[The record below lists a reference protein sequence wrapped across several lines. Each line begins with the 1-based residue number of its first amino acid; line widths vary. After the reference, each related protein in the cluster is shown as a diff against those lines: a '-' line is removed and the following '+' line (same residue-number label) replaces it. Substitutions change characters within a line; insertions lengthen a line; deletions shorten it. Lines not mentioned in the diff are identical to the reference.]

1 MFDHLVKSVE
11 TSKKANLDK
20 LIYGLGIRHVGA
32 ITAKVLAETFK
43 TLDNLSHATLDQLI
57 NVKDIGETVGQS
69 IVDFFNVE
77 NNKVLINKLKDV
89 GVNTKL
95 VERKYDTNS
104 PYYQKKFVITGSFEI
119 PRNEIIKIMEE
130 KFDAK
135 FYGSVNK
142 EIDYLIA
149 NDFESSKYKKAKELG
164 IKIIT
169 NKI

>member
-1 MFDHLVKSVE
+1 MFDHLV
-11 TSKKANLDK
+11 TSIENSKTANLDK

-43 TLDNLSHATLDQLI
+43 TLDHLSSATLESLI
-57 NVKDIGETVGQS
+57 AIKDVGETVGQS
-69 IVDFFNVE
+69 IVDFFRIE
-77 NNKVLINKLKDV
+77 NNKVLINKLKEV

-95 VERKYDTNS
+95 IERKYDTNS

-135 FYGSVNK
+135 FFGSVNK
-142 EIDYLIA
+142 DIDYLIA
-149 NDFESSKYKKAKELG
+149 NDFESSKYKKAKALG

-169 NKI
+169 EKI